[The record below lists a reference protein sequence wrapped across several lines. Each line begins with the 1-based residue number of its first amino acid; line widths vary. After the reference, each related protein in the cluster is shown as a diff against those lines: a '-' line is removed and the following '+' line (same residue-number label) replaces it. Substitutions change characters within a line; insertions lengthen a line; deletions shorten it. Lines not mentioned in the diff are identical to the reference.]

1 MRESCI
7 CFCTHVEQNVPW
19 MPDTKQAA
27 RTARAREKLVP
38 RPVCLPAA
46 HEGSAK
52 SVDDGGGE
60 SASSRAL
67 QELPHSCFSTDYNK
81 TNIPEYSAA
90 TIKTMGH
97 LPGDGQVHR
106 ETFPVILTG
115 SAILAVRTRE
125 VLRPL
130 ARPPKPSLRF
140 CKEKPKS
147 GNSAKTKSGITAK
160 TKVRKFGKMG
170 FLRLLMY
177 ALRGL
182 SDYD

>member
-1 MRESCI
+1 MFHGRPTPSRR
-7 CFCTHVEQNVPW
+7 PA
-19 MPDTKQAA
+19 PRGRGK
-27 RTARAREKLVP
+27 KLVP

-46 HEGSAK
+46 QEGSAK

-67 QELPHSCFSTDYNK
+67 QELPNSCFSTDYNK
-81 TNIPEYSAA
+81 TSIHEYSAA

-125 VLRPL
+125 VSRPL

-140 CKEKPKS
+140 CKE
-147 GNSAKTKSGITAK
+147 NAKK
-160 TKVRKFGKMG
+160 TFKKCRVAPPRRRHRG
-170 FLRLLMY
+170 FCVPWGCCGRHCGPG
-177 ALRGL
+177 RR
-182 SDYD
+182 SDDRQETF

>member
-1 MRESCI
+1 MDAR
-7 CFCTHVEQNVPW
+7 H
-19 MPDTKQAA
+19 QAGGPH
-27 RTARAREKLVP
+27 RAGAEKKIVP

-60 SASSRAL
+60 SASSRAF
-67 QELPHSCFSTDYNK
+67 QELPNSCFSTDYNK
-81 TNIPEYSAA
+81 TSIHEYSAA

-140 CKEKPKS
+140 CKESSKIARSRHTCGNFRDWVMSLKIVASHATSHRPSHSPRPRERRAWRHAPKS
-147 GNSAKTKSGITAK
+147 STVCCART
-160 TKVRKFGKMG
+160 
-170 FLRLLMY
+170 
-177 ALRGL
+177 
-182 SDYD
+182 

>member
-1 MRESCI
+1 MDAR
-7 CFCTHVEQNVPW
+7 H
-19 MPDTKQAA
+19 QAGGLH
-27 RTARAREKLVP
+27 RAGAEKT
-38 RPVCLPAA
+38 RAATVCLPAA

-67 QELPHSCFSTDYNK
+67 QELPNFCFSTDYNK
-81 TNIPEYSAA
+81 TSIHEYSAA

-125 VLRPL
+125 VSRPL
-130 ARPPKPSLRF
+130 ARVTFFSYLPYPEHNGL
-140 CKEKPKS
+140 
-147 GNSAKTKSGITAK
+147 A
-160 TKVRKFGKMG
+160 KFGCLPASPP
-170 FLRLLMY
+170 LR
-177 ALRGL
+177 A
-182 SDYD
+182 